1 MHSRFRDIRHWL
13 LPLLERPHWLFLLAI
28 GVIFLI
34 IALAEPLGALYQAQP
49 ATDIVAA
56 ILLRPLPAVLR
67 MALAGTIGVAL
78 LGAAIVMLRRTI
90 ESAVLQPQ
98 RHLELTR
105 EHDRTERELKVVAIG
120 GGTGL
125 PSVLR
130 GMKHLTGN
138 LTAIVTV
145 ADNGGSSGRIR
156 RAMGILPP
164 GDLRNNIAALADDE
178 DLMTQLFQYRFSSG
192 DLDGHSFGNLFI
204 TALSDITGSM
214 EQALQE
220 TERVLAVQGSV
231 LPATLDDI
239 TLCGEI
245 WHPQD
250 NTLHQITGES
260 QITELGGRIE
270 RVYLEPPHARA
281 YPKSVQAI
289 LAADLVVIGP
299 GSLFTSILPTL
310 LIKGIVEAIRA
321 SNALCVYVCN
331 VATQPGETDGFT
343 VAEHVLALEKHVG
356 PRLFQVVVAN
366 NHFPQENAGEHTY
379 YVLPADAHHEIVHR
393 YNIVYA
399 DLTDT
404 LYPWRHDP
412 AKLANVLSTAYANY
426 QATRQRVA

>member
-1 MHSRFRDIRHWL
+1 MHSRFRGVRHWL
-13 LPLLERPHWLFLLAI
+13 VPLLERPRWLFLLGM

-34 IALAEPLGALYQAQP
+34 IALAEPLGALYQVQP
-49 ATDIVAA
+49 ATDIVSV
-56 ILLRPLPAVLR
+56 ILLRPLPAVFR
-67 MALAGTIGVAL
+67 MLLASAIGVIL
-78 LGAAIVMLRRTI
+78 LGAAIVMLRRTM
-90 ESAVLQPQ
+90 ETAALQPQ
-98 RHLELTR
+98 THLEPTG
-105 EHDRTERELKVVAIG
+105 ERDHVQRGLKVVAIG

-145 ADNGGSSGRIR
+145 ADNGGSSGRLR

-270 RVYLEPPHARA
+270 RVYLQPPHARA

-310 LIKGIVEAIRA
+310 LIDGIAEAIRA
-321 SNALCVYVCN
+321 SNALRVYVCN

-343 VAEHVLALEKHVG
+343 VAEHVLALERHVG
-356 PRLFQVVVAN
+356 PRLFHLVVAN
-366 NHFPQENAGEHTY
+366 NHFPRENAGENTH

-393 YNIVYA
+393 YGIVYA

-412 AKLANVLSTAYANY
+412 TKLANVLSAAYANY